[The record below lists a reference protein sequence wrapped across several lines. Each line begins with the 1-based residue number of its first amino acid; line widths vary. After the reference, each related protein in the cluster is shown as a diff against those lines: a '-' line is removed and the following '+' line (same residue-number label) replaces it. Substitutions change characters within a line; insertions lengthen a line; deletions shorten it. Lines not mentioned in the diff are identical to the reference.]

1 MKEDSSAMDGRNSPR
16 FWQNGEQTPP
26 TLGDHP
32 PNPIANWRKSLSSF
46 WAGVRL
52 ERVAEVALPP
62 PRSAPV
68 NGIVLGGWSGSLPCS
83 QCHPGGQRPCP
94 PALQCKG
101 RGGRGCTSSSTEA
114 LQRHVRLNFRGDRLR
129 HCPMPCERPPL
140 ASLSQRDSAG
150 GRTRETALTP
160 TTKLSFS
167 RKGVL
172 VTRTLVPL
180 PGLFRSSPGAQD

>member
-1 MKEDSSAMDGRNSPR
+1 MGEIPPGFGRMGSKHLPPWGIILQIR
-16 FWQNGEQTPP
+16 LQTGGN
-26 TLGDHP
+26 LFHHSGLESG
-32 PNPIANWRKSLSSF
+32 WKGLLRLLS
-46 WAGVRL
+46 
-52 ERVAEVALPP
+52 PP

-94 PALQCKG
+94 PALQCRG

-114 LQRHVRLNFRGDRLR
+114 LQRHMRLNFRGDRLR
-129 HCPMPCERPPL
+129 HCPMPCKWPL
-140 ASLSQRDSAG
+140 LAFRSQRDSAG

-160 TTKLSFS
+160 TTKLSSS

-172 VTRTLVPL
+172 VTRRLVPL